1 MKARYLIC
9 VSGFLLALSANAHAE
24 TVQRAFA
31 LSTQVWPQPNLSST
45 FIQIPVCWVNPSS
58 ADVAERAVVKDAVA
72 RTWEAASKVRFVD
85 WDTCRPV
92 NDGTIVRIKIN
103 DAQPHVKA
111 LGRAVMGHPEGMVLN
126 FTFANWFSQ
135 CTGYNAETLEGANT
149 IRKNCIANI
158 AVHEFGHVLG
168 FAHEQ
173 NRPDSPDW
181 CNDAQGENGDVAI
194 GDWDVRSVMNY
205 CNLSFN
211 PWKLGDAP
219 ARLSETD
226 ILAVQT
232 FYKKPNENPV
242 AVIEKDTYS
251 TPVSQ
256 TIKFSAT
263 RSTDP
268 EGNTLGYSWKFGDTS
283 TIIATTS
290 PYVSYN
296 FKTEGRYAVFLTVSD
311 GVNISGPAVTYVT
324 VYNPAKVLI
333 PILGLLLN

>member
-1 MKARYLIC
+1 MKTRHLMCAI
-9 VSGFLLALSANAHAE
+9 GFLLMLSANAYAE

-31 LSTQVWPQPNLSST
+31 LSTQVWARPGAPST
-45 FIQIPVCWVNPSS
+45 FTQIPVCWVNPS
-58 ADVAERAVVKDAVA
+58 ADDVAERAVVKGAVA
-72 RTWEAASKVRFVD
+72 NTWEAASKVRFVD

-92 NDGTIVRIKIN
+92 NDGTIVRIKIS
-103 DAQPHVKA
+103 DTQAHVKG
-111 LGRAVMGHPEGMVLN
+111 LGRSVMGHPEGMVLN

-135 CTGYNAETLEGANT
+135 CTGYNAETSEDADA
-149 IRKNCIANI
+149 IRKNCIAKI

-181 CNDAQGENGDVAI
+181 CNDAQGQSGNVTL
-194 GDWDVRSVMNY
+194 GDWDLRSVMNY
-205 CNLSFN
+205 CNPSFS
-211 PWKLGDAP
+211 PWRLGDTAP
-219 ARLSETD
+219 RLSETD

-242 AVIEKDTYS
+242 AVIEKDVYS
-251 TPVSQ
+251 IPVSQ
-256 TIKFSAT
+256 AITFGAT

-268 EGNTLGYSWKFGDTS
+268 EGGTLGYSWKFGDTS

-311 GVNISGPAVTYVT
+311 GVNTSGPTVTYVT
-324 VYNPAKVLI
+324 VYSPVKVLL
-333 PILGLLLN
+333 PIFGLLLN

>member
-1 MKARYLIC
+1 MKAHHLMFI
-9 VSGFLLALSANAHAE
+9 VGFLLTLPTSVQAE

-31 LSTQVWPQPNLSST
+31 LSTQVWTQPGTPST
-45 FIQIPVCWVNPSS
+45 FTQIPVCWVNPSP
-58 ADVAERAVVKDAVA
+58 ADVVERAVVKDAVA

-85 WDTCRPV
+85 WGTCRPV
-92 NDGTIVRIKIN
+92 NDGTIVRIKIS
-103 DAQPHVKA
+103 DTQPHVKA
-111 LGRAVMGHPEGMVLN
+111 LGRLVMGYPEGMVLN

-135 CTGYNAETLEGANT
+135 CTGYNAETQESADA

-173 NRPDSPDW
+173 NRPDSPGW
-181 CNDAQGENGDVAI
+181 CNDAQGQNGDVAI
-194 GDWDVRSVMNY
+194 GSWDLYSVMNY
-205 CNLSFN
+205 CNISLREKN
-211 PWKLGDAP
+211 LTLNA

-232 FYKKPNENPV
+232 YYKKPNENPV
-242 AVIEKDTYS
+242 AVIDKDVYS
-251 TPVSQ
+251 IPIFS
-256 TIKFSAT
+256 TITFSAT

-268 EGNTLGYSWKFGDTS
+268 EGSALGYRWKFGDTS
-283 TIIATTS
+283 TVIATNS

-296 FKTEGRYAVFLTVSD
+296 FKTEGRYAVLLTVSD
-311 GVNISGPAVTYVT
+311 GVNSSGPAVTYVT
-324 VYNPAKVLI
+324 VYNPVKVLV

>member
-1 MKARYLIC
+1 MKARYLGWII
-9 VSGFLLALSANAHAE
+9 GFLLALSTNLHAE

-31 LSTQVWPQPNLSST
+31 LSTQVWAQPGAPST
-45 FIQIPVCWVNPSS
+45 LTQIPVCWVNPSS

-72 RTWEAASKVRFVD
+72 GTWEAASKVRFVD
-85 WDTCRPV
+85 WGTCRPV
-92 NDGTIVRIKIN
+92 NDGTIVRIKIS
-103 DAQPHVKA
+103 DTQPHTKA
-111 LGRAVMGHPEGMVLN
+111 LGRSIMGHPEGMVLN
-126 FTFANWFSQ
+126 FTFANWLSQ
-135 CTGYNAETLEGANT
+135 CTGYNAETLEGADA
-149 IRKNCIANI
+149 IRKNCIATI

-173 NRPDSPDW
+173 NRPDSPGW
-181 CNDAQGENGDVAI
+181 CNDAQGQNGDVTI

-205 CNLSFN
+205 CNPSFR
-211 PWKLGDAP
+211 PWRLGGTP

-242 AVIEKDTYS
+242 AVIEKDAYS

-256 TIKFSAT
+256 AITFSAT

-268 EGNTLGYSWKFGDTS
+268 EGGTLGYSWKFGDTS
-283 TIIATTS
+283 AIIATTS

-311 GVNISGPAVTYVT
+311 GVNISGPTVTYVT
-324 VYNPAKVLI
+324 VYDPAKVLI
-333 PILGLLLN
+333 PILGVLLN